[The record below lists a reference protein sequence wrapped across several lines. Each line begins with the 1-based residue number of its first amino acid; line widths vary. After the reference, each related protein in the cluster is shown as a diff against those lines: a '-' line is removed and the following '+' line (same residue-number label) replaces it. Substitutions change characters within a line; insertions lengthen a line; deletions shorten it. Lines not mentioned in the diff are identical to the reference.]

1 MMRFKHY
8 QQIPKR
14 PKEHVVYRASTGTR
28 AVEQG
33 KNRIICIVSIFALS
47 YAALAIRVMEVSL
60 MRDAIIPFRQLVTQ
74 PHLLLKSDSETN
86 KMLQAQHDRLSPRK
100 QIRDRNGV
108 VIADNIVTASLVA
121 NPQLVRHKDVVS
133 KQLKKVL
140 PELSRESI
148 ENSLS
153 RDSKFSYI
161 KRHLT
166 PKQQADINA
175 LGIAGLFFETDIKR
189 IYPHRELFA
198 HPLGYV
204 GVDSQGLAGIEQYF
218 DKQLSDPYAPNEP
231 LNVSLDVS
239 LQMVVHEELNA
250 SMKNFRA
257 KGGAVVL
264 VDAQTNE
271 VLAMSS
277 LPTFDPNHPSD
288 ASDEGMFNRAS
299 LGTYEMG
306 STFKTFTLA
315 MGLANDVIT
324 PTHAYD
330 ISDPIR
336 VGGYTI
342 RDYHPMK
349 GYHSVAEI
357 FAESSNIGTV
367 KIAMD
372 VGKKRQ
378 KKYLKS
384 LGLFDPV
391 SIELPERA
399 TPLVPKKW
407 RDVNAMTISYGHG
420 ISVTPLHMAQALS
433 ALIKGE
439 NGRGLTIKKKEKTEY
454 ENIKNA
460 AQEDTIKAQQLLT
473 EKQSKDVAN
482 MLRLVVSHGTASKA
496 NVKGYRVGGKTGT
509 AEKFKNGKYQKD
521 DMVTS
526 FISVFPSDQPRY
538 VLVTML
544 DEPRPTK
551 ETYGFA
557 TAGWTAV
564 PLAGRIIER
573 VAPYLGV
580 QPVIEIESK
589 DKEPFRI
596 VKRIKKRPSSP
607 EQATLQH
614 ASLGRMNAISQ

>member
-1 MMRFKHY
+1 MRWQHY

-14 PKEHVVYRASTGTR
+14 PKEHVVYRASTGKR

-33 KNRIICIVSIFALS
+33 KNRIICIISIFALS

-60 MRDAIIPFRQLVTQ
+60 MNDAVIPFRQLVTQ

-86 KMLQAQHDRLSPRK
+86 KIFASQQDRLMPRK

-108 VIADNIVTASLVA
+108 VIADNIITASLVA
-121 NPQLVRHKDVVS
+121 NPQLVRHKDKVA

-140 PELSRESI
+140 PKLSREAI

-204 GVDSQGLAGIEQYF
+204 GVDSQGLAGVEQYF
-218 DKQLSDPYAPNEP
+218 DKQLSDPYAPDEP
-231 LNVSLDVS
+231 LDVSLDVS
-239 LQMVVHEELNA
+239 LQMMVHEELQA
-250 SMKNFRA
+250 SMDTFKA

-264 VDAQTNE
+264 VDAKTDE

-277 LPTFDPNHPSD
+277 LPSFDPNHPSEGTD
-288 ASDEGMFNRAS
+288 AGMFNRAS

-378 KKYLKS
+378 QEYLKS
-384 LGLFDPV
+384 LGMFEPV

-399 TPLVPKKW
+399 TPLVPKNW

-420 ISVTPLHMAQALS
+420 ISVTPFHMAQALS
-433 ALIKGE
+433 SLMGGKKSA
-439 NGRGLTIKKKEKTEY
+439 GLTIKKKENSADAKS
-454 ENIKNA
+454 KNTA
-460 AQEDTIKAQQLLT
+460 AKDATKAQHLLT

-482 MLRLVVSHGTASKA
+482 MLRLAVSHGTASKA
-496 NVKGYRVGGKTGT
+496 DIKGYRVGGKTGT
-509 AEKFKNGKYQKD
+509 AEKFKKGKYQKD

-538 VLVTML
+538 ILVTML
-544 DEPRPTK
+544 DEPRGTK

-573 VAPYLGV
+573 AAPYLGV
-580 QPVIEIESK
+580 QPVIEMKPK

-596 VKRIKKRPSSP
+596 VERIKKRPSSP
-607 EQATLQH
+607 GQAQRIH
-614 ASLGRMNAISQ
+614 ASLGRERALSQ